1 MTTTTGTAAGSPVPD
16 LPWGEVAAGT
26 SPVDAVRSL
35 GTAVTE
41 LARPRVA
48 GAVLGELAS
57 LAGELARV
65 AAGRS
70 SIAPQRGDRRF
81 TDRTWQTNPVYRR
94 LMQAYLAE
102 SEALTRVPGLMGLP
116 AQARA
121 QAEFAASLVAD
132 AVAPTNT
139 LLGNPAALKRAGATR
154 GRSLLR
160 GSRHLV
166 DDLVHNGGMPAQV
179 DHKAFRV
186 GENLAV
192 SPGAVVYRSEV
203 LELIQYQPTTAR
215 VHTKPLLLIPP
226 QINKFYVM
234 DLVPDRSFI
243 EYAVAHGIQLF
254 AVSWRNPTR
263 EQRQWN
269 LDTYVAALLEAV
281 DVAGDITGSEDV
293 NTIGLCA
300 GGITMASMLGHLAAT
315 GDDRVN
321 AAMFAVTLL
330 DPSCQTIVS
339 PFVNAATLAA
349 AKQSSRL
356 RGVLRG
362 RDTARIFTWF
372 RANDLVWNY
381 WVRNYLLGEDP
392 PAFDLLYWNNDF
404 TNLPAGLHAD
414 FLDIVRDNPFARPG
428 VLRVLGT
435 PIDLRQFTGDAY
447 VLGGLTDHLTPW
459 QACYRTTQLVG
470 GRTEFALTNS
480 GHVQSL
486 INPPGNAKASYRVGP
501 APGPDPE
508 AWRAAAE
515 ERTGTAWEHMVAW
528 LRDRSGPER
537 NAPRKTGNRRHP
549 ATDPTPG
556 QYALTQA

>member
-1 MTTTTGTAAGSPVPD
+1 MTTTTGAAGSPAPD
-16 LPWGEVAAGT
+16 LPWGEVVAAN
-26 SPVDAVRSL
+26 SPVDALRSL
-35 GTAVTE
+35 GTAVSE
-41 LARPRVA
+41 LARPRNA
-48 GAVLGELAS
+48 GALLGEAAG
-57 LAGELARV
+57 LAGDLARV

-70 SIAPQRGDRRF
+70 SIAPRRGDRRF
-81 TDRTWQTNPVYRR
+81 DDPTWQTNPLYRR
-94 LMQAYLAE
+94 IMQAYLAE
-102 SEALTRVPGLMGLP
+102 SRTLSRVPDVLGLP
-116 AQARA
+116 ERARA

-139 LLGNPAALKRAGATR
+139 LLGNPAALKRAAATR

-166 DDLVHNGGMPAQV
+166 DDLLHNGGMPAQV
-179 DHKAFRV
+179 DRKAFRV
-186 GENLAV
+186 GDNLAV

-203 LELIQYQPTTAR
+203 LELIQYKPTTAS

-234 DLVPDRSFI
+234 DLAPGRSFI

-254 AVSWRNPTR
+254 AVSWRNPSR
-263 EQRQWN
+263 EQREWN
-269 LDTYVAALLEAV
+269 LDTYVDALLDAV
-281 DVAGDITGSEDV
+281 DVARAITGSEDV

-300 GGITMASMLGHLAAT
+300 GGITMAAMLGHLAAT
-315 GDDRVN
+315 ADDRVN

-362 RDTARIFTWF
+362 RDTARMFTWF

-392 PAFDLLYWNNDF
+392 PAFDLLFWNNDF

-414 FLDIVRDNPFARPG
+414 FLDIFHDNPFARPD

-435 PIDLRQFTGDAY
+435 PIDLRRFTGDTYA
-447 VLGGLTDHLTPW
+447 LGGLTDHLTPW

-470 GRTEFALTNS
+470 GTTEFALTNS

-486 INPPGNAKASYRVGP
+486 INPPGNPKARYHVGP
-501 APGPDPE
+501 TPGPDPE
-508 AWRAAAE
+508 TWRANAE
-515 ERTGTAWEHMVAW
+515 ERTGTAWEHMLAW

-537 NAPRKTGNRRHP
+537 DAPRKTGNRRHP
-549 ATDPTPG
+549 ATDPAPG
-556 QYALTQA
+556 QYVRTGA